1 MKKIL
6 KLTIAA
12 MLAVFSIMMLAGCG
26 SDSSSSESSE
36 SSKTADILSGTWK
49 QTDEMNGDWTW
60 TFDGGSCKLVGNTTG
75 FESEGTYKLDESAGK
90 VTVTLEGWTD
100 TKEYN
105 YTLNGDKLDLEE
117 TYSSY
122 HLVKQ

>member
-26 SDSSSSESSE
+26 SDSSSSE

-60 TFDGGSCKLVGNTTG
+60 TFDGGSCKLVGDTTG